1 MSNNKT
7 SRDYFWPSYVDLM
20 TSLFVVMLVLFVI
33 SYLSF
38 SRKNAELAAK
48 AKDMERIQQINKA
61 LNELDKR
68 YFMIDTAS
76 NRYKLLV
83 DVSFK
88 GNSADINT
96 VPPAQRGELKTA
108 GQILH
113 QKMNL
118 LSNNKMTS
126 DISYLLII
134 EGHAQRSI
142 YNHVPNWK
150 SDPDR
155 GYELSYQRALA
166 LKNYWKENGYDFNSF
181 YNCEILVVGSG
192 YFGKS
197 RDIDEKKNKRF
208 TIQIT
213 PKFKIN

>member
-1 MSNNKT
+1 MK
-7 SRDYFWPSYVDLM
+7 V
-20 TSLFVVMLVLFVI
+20 
-33 SYLSF
+33 
-38 SRKNAELAAK
+38 
-48 AKDMERIQQINKA
+48 
-61 LNELDKR
+61 
-68 YFMIDTAS
+68 
-76 NRYKLLV
+76 
-83 DVSFK
+83 
-88 GNSADINT
+88 
-96 VPPAQRGELKTA
+96 
-108 GQILH
+108 
-113 QKMNL
+113 
-118 LSNNKMTS
+118 LSNNKSTS

-142 YNHVPNWK
+142 YNHVPNWM

-166 LKNYWKENGYDFNSF
+166 LKNYWNEIGYDFNSF